1 MKAILLAGGTG
12 SRMWPTTMSV
22 NKHLLPVFNKP
33 MIYYSLSVLLM
44 CKIKEIFIIC
54 DPDSVR
60 LYKKLLGN
68 GSDLGIR
75 IKFLIQKNPN
85 GIPEAFLISQKYI
98 KNHKVCLLLGDNF
111 FYGHNLYKFLK
122 KGMLTKK
129 GAFFY
134 SYNVKKPENYA
145 VLNNKGKKI
154 ISIEEKPLKPKTG
167 KAIPGIY
174 FFDKNVSKFA
184 KTLKQSKRREYEI
197 VDLINIYIKKN
208 HAEFGDI
215 GRGISWLDM
224 GSFDDLN
231 DCSNFIRTIETRQN
245 FLIGSP
251 EEIAWRN
258 KWISKGKL
266 KQIAKKY
273 KNSYG
278 DYLKKLINK
287 K

>member
-22 NKHLLPVFNKP
+22 NKHLLPVYNKP

-44 CKIKEIFIIC
+44 CKIKEILIIS
-54 DPDSVR
+54 DQNSIN

-68 GSDLGIR
+68 GSNFGIN
-75 IKFLIQKNPN
+75 IKFLIQKKPN
-85 GIPEAFLISQKYI
+85 GIPEAFLISKKYI
-98 KNHKVCLLLGDNF
+98 KNQKVCLLLGDNF

-122 KGMLTKK
+122 KGMLSKK

-134 SYNVKKPENYA
+134 TYSVNKPEDYA
-145 VLNNKGKKI
+145 VINHTGKKI
-154 ISIEEKPLKPKTG
+154 LNIEEKPKYPKSD

-174 FFDKNVSKFA
+174 FFDKNVSQYA
-184 KTLKQSKRREYEI
+184 KTLKQSKRKEYEI

-208 HAEFGDI
+208 NAEFGSI

-224 GSFDDLN
+224 GSFNDLN
-231 DCSNFIRTIETRQN
+231 DCSNFIKTIETRQN
-245 FLIGSP
+245 FMIGSP

-266 KQIAKKY
+266 KGIAKKY

-278 DYLKKLINK
+278 DYLKKLIFK